1 MANKVVYNDCYGG
14 YGLSKAARVYLAGFG
29 ISEDV
34 CEYDIKRHDPRLVQ
48 VVENLGIAANGE
60 CADLQ
65 IYHMLKHEYRYHIED
80 YDGLETVATP
90 GNTAWIE
97 IEENHEIILF

>member
-1 MANKVVYNDCYGG
+1 MDNKVVYNDCYGG
-14 YGLSKAARVYLAGFG
+14 FGLSKAARVYLAGFG

-34 CEYDIKRHDPRLVQ
+34 CEYEIKRHDPRLVQ
-48 VVENLGIAANGE
+48 VVERLGIAAWGE

-65 IYHMLKHEYRYHIED
+65 IMNIGSEDRYNIDE

-90 GNTAWIE
+90 DNTAWVE
-97 IEENHEIILF
+97 I

>member
-65 IYHMLKHEYRYHIED
+65 IMNIGSEDRYNIDE

-90 GNTAWIE
+90 DNTAWVE
-97 IEENHEIILF
+97 I

>member
-1 MANKVVYNDCYGG
+1 MDNKVVYNDCYGG

-29 ISEDV
+29 IGEDV
-34 CEYDIKRHDPRLVQ
+34 SDYDIKRHDRRLVQ

-65 IYHMLKHEYRYHIED
+65 ILCIESEYRYHIED

-90 GNTAWIE
+90 DNTAWVE
-97 IEENHEIILF
+97 I